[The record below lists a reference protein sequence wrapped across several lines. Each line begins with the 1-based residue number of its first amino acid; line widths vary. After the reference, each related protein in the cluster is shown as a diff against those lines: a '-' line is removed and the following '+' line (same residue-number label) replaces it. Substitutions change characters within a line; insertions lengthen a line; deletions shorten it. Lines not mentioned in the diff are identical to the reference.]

1 MDELALLRP
10 KLARL
15 KLSGMLDT
23 RTERLHQA
31 LAEQWSYTQFLD
43 MLLSDEAERRDFK
56 QLGRRLTKSGLA
68 PDKTLETFDFSFNPR
83 IHAPTLRELA
93 TCRFVERAE
102 NVFFVGPSGV
112 GKSHAAQA
120 LGHITCRKGYEVT
133 YERTSVLLDW
143 IRATQNRPKPWV
155 SPSIPQASP
164 TGPGIFCPVATPTL
178 PRSLRC
184 AHLHCRALLSRR
196 RGCLRPARGFSGAC
210 TVCHGRPPGH
220 GPIRRTPIKSR

>member
-1 MDELALLRP
+1 MEELALLKP

-23 RTERLHQA
+23 LSERLSQA

-43 MLLSDEAERRDFK
+43 MLLTDEAERRDFK

-120 LGHITCRKGYEVT
+120 LGHIACRKGYEVT

-143 IRATQNRPKPWV
+143 IHAGRGDGTYQRRLRRGTLCCW
-155 SPSIPQASP
+155 SIPQPIPSAAPRASQP
-164 TGPGIFCPVATPTL
+164 Q
-178 PRSLRC
+178 
-184 AHLHCRALLSRR
+184 
-196 RGCLRPARGFSGAC
+196 GFS
-210 TVCHGRPPGH
+210 
-220 GPIRRTPIKSR
+220 